1 VEYFE
6 VNDSIYN
13 QFKAFINPEKFQY
26 DKVCED
32 GLKQLREVA
41 DTEGYMN
48 DSTKEVFAQL
58 EKLLKHDL
66 QKDLDLHRKLI
77 SQILAVEIV
86 QRYYYQR
93 GECIQELKDD
103 PALDAI
109 VKLFSDPREYY
120 SKLGIKK

>member
-1 VEYFE
+1 
-6 VNDSIYN
+6 
-13 QFKAFINPEKFQY
+13 
-26 DKVCED
+26 
-32 GLKQLREVA
+32 
-41 DTEGYMN
+41 
-48 DSTKEVFAQL
+48 VFAQL

-103 PALDAI
+103 PAIDAI
-109 VKLFSDPREYY
+109 VKLFSNPHEYY
-120 SKLGIKK
+120 KKLGIKK